1 MQLFW
6 FQILFDKK
14 LSRFQW
20 LSLILLSLGCV
31 VKQLSFQDTNSL
43 GLAFT
48 FHSNLVLILVQ
59 VVCACFASVYNE
71 YLLKGREGN
80 VPFYVQNVFM
90 YADSIVCNIA
100 ALHYTGSLNTAF
112 TRTSMESIFQIK
124 VLAVI
129 VNNAS
134 IGIVTALFLRSLN
147 SILKTFASAV
157 EPMFTAILCWFIF
170 GIPVNA
176 FTFVAIAIVFYAIML
191 YSRNPVEN
199 TPSTEYGNKK
209 QYGSFEKRS
218 ENDCSVV

>member
-1 MQLFW
+1 M
-6 FQILFDKK
+6 
-14 LSRFQW
+14 
-20 LSLILLSLGCV
+20 ILLTMGCV
-31 VKQLSFQDTNSL
+31 VKQLSFQNPKSFGLT
-43 GLAFT
+43 LAFQ
-48 FHSNLVLILVQ
+48 SNLVLILVQ

-71 YLLKGREGN
+71 YLLKGKEGN
-80 VPFYVQNVFM
+80 VPFYMQNVFM

-100 ALHYTGSLNTAF
+100 ALQYTGTLNTAF
-112 TRTSMESIFQIK
+112 TKTSMESIFQIK

-170 GIPVNA
+170 GIPVNV
-176 FTFVAIAIVFYAIML
+176 FTFIAIAIVFYAIML

-199 TPSTEYGNKK
+199 TPSTEHGNNNKTNGPLK
-209 QYGSFEKRS
+209 ERPK
-218 ENDCSVV
+218 EVCSVV

>member
-1 MQLFW
+1 M
-6 FQILFDKK
+6 
-14 LSRFQW
+14 
-20 LSLILLSLGCV
+20 ILLSLGCV
-31 VKQLSFQDTNSL
+31 VKQLSFQNPKSF

-48 FHSNLVLILVQ
+48 FHSNLFLILVQ
-59 VVCACFASVYNE
+59 VVCACFAGVYNE
-71 YLLKGREGN
+71 YLLKGKEGN
-80 VPFYVQNVFM
+80 VSFYIQNVFM

-112 TRTSMESIFQIK
+112 TKTSMESIFQIK

-170 GIPVNA
+170 GIPVNV
-176 FTFVAIAIVFYAIML
+176 FTLFALVIVFYAIIL

-199 TPSTEYGNKK
+199 TPSTE
-209 QYGSFEKRS
+209 Q
-218 ENDCSVV
+218 ENNSKTNGHIKVRTIEVCSVV